1 MKWLGLRATSVVLQ
15 IGSSTVLLREAN
27 ASLSQILRW
36 VKAEKFRLPLKGDTR
51 RHSCGRGSP
60 SGWLFA
66 QTRRMDACVRWHDVE
81 NAGATFNMELD
92 RSYLRPTLTIAYTT
106 DNAHALHSTC
116 ISDTATSY
124 AKSCSNRV
132 CSSNWRSDS
141 MYTFQPD
148 PVRTSSC

>member
-1 MKWLGLRATSVVLQ
+1 MGFEPRVSCCKLDHRRCSFARRMLVYHRFCD
-15 IGSSTVLLREAN
+15 GSRLKN
-27 ASLSQILRW
+27 
-36 VKAEKFRLPLKGDTR
+36 FRLPLKGDTR

-116 ISDTATSY
+116 ISNTATSY

-141 MYTFQPD
+141 MYTFQLD
-148 PVRTSSC
+148 PVRSSSC